1 MTSRRTPS
9 DIQIHIEIWGVHY
22 SWLRPRALRPRRD
35 YKLSSRGI
43 IIIIII
49 KLIDVSVPSDRNT
62 LTKVIVKLSKYK
74 DLEIKTNENMG
85 KEDRDCVGYCW

>member
-1 MTSRRTPS
+1 MFIFWFLTAYDS
-9 DIQIHIEIWGVHY
+9 
-22 SWLRPRALRPRRD
+22 
-35 YKLSSRGI
+35 GI
-43 IIIIII
+43 VKPNYNNNNNDKI

-85 KEDRDCVGYCW
+85 KEDRDCVGYCWCAGTH